1 MRDNLTH
8 FTLYLFDPS
17 RVGTQITLVMQEK
30 AFMLYLHSHKCH
42 EVGMLIIAQDLAQLQ
57 LCGLDGGEAFRC
69 RTPGGQRFV
78 RGALEGLISMYWA
91 GGEETQVL

>member
-17 RVGTQITLVMQEK
+17 RVGSPITLVMQEN
-30 AFMLYLHSHKCH
+30 AFMLYFHWYKCH
-42 EVGMLIIAQDLAQLQ
+42 EVGMLIIAQDLQ